1 MVFTIFDKITFV
13 ALVLGLGVQLLAWLV
28 QRRRPS
34 YRKFALPVIVI
45 IILCQLTLLY
55 GSFVE
60 PRWIEV
66 KHEQIKLASEPS
78 TELKVILLADYHLG
92 PYKQDDYVRRTVQMI
107 NAQNPDVVLIAGD
120 FIYSAADQVEFFE
133 PFSQVEARYGIYAV
147 LGNHDYGLTR
157 TNQDDNVA
165 DGAIEK
171 SDYVYE
177 KLEEYGIDVLRNE
190 NVTLDIEGKEVK
202 LIGLEDMWGNRGDF
216 AEGFAD
222 ITADDTVLLI
232 EHNPDVILDE
242 RSELADL
249 IMTGHTHG
257 GQIRLPVIGSLWKI
271 PTVIGQ
277 EYDYGLFSLETG
289 NQLYITK
296 GLGEMG
302 PRARLF
308 CRPEIVV
315 LELAF

>member
-222 ITADDTVLLI
+222 ITADDTVLLL

>member
-1 MVFTIFDKITFV
+1 MIFTIFDKITFV

-222 ITADDTVLLI
+222 ITADDTVLLL